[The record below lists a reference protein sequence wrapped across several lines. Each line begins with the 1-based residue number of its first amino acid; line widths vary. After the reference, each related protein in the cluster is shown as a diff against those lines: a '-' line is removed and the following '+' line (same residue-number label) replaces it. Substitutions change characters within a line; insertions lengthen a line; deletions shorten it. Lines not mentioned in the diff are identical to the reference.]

1 MSDLEIIKELEANG
15 INLANHTKLENDK
28 VIELKI
34 INKNINDL
42 VFKIILKLSNL
53 KYLELRSTEDI
64 TKIPTEI
71 SNLFKLEYLNL
82 DNNKIEKISDEIS
95 KLTSLKTLI
104 LSRNNLTFIPN
115 SISKLVKL
123 EKLNLS
129 SNKITNI
136 SSHITKLIKLKY
148 LNLANNK
155 QSQQISSEILKLEK
169 LEELD
174 LYGNQLKSIPISLFQ
189 LNNLKILDLRG
200 NSIEKIPEKISEL
213 IQLEELYLSSNKIK
227 ELPNSLFELSNLK
240 KLLLNSNEI
249 ENIPNDIYKLR
260 QLEEVD
266 LKSNKI
272 KIFPNKIGN
281 LTLDFDIYQ
290 TIKRFFYPIGHGAFY
305 AEKHQYR
312 DSNFTIVYDCGSRSG
327 EKTVQPIIEKAFK
340 QDEVIDILF
349 ISHFDADHVNKI
361 KLLKNRTKIKQVVM
375 PLLQEKEIVFLI
387 NLYRVLNVN
396 ILGLLKNPE
405 QFFGKETKII
415 RIKPSNNEE
424 QSIENMEAR
433 NIEDISHNSKINSG
447 TPLKVSN
454 KLDLVFIPYNYEHA
468 NRQKE
473 LEELLLQARTSLDID
488 KLKTDADY
496 TLDVIIKDN
505 KKKVKDNT
513 KKKIK
518 DKIKNI
524 YDEVDGKINQNSM
537 LLYSGVLNFPQS
549 NLIKRSYLV
558 NFEKLQKIKQ
568 VRSYTNR
575 VSCLYTGDTELKKV
589 KPKKHFSRL
598 WDSIGTIQI
607 PHHGSVKNLDK
618 SILDNNIYMCPMSVS
633 TKSLNG
639 HHPSKEVIDD
649 IDKRNSHSILVTKQ
663 LNSGFFECISLR
675 DSLGVYTKDNAGFYV

>member
-1 MSDLEIIKELEANG
+1 MSDLEIIKELENKG
-15 INLANHTKLENDK
+15 INLTKELDNDK
-28 VIELKI
+28 VIELRI
-34 INKNINDL
+34 FSKNINDS
-42 VFKIILKLSNL
+42 VFKIILQLSNL
-53 KYLELRSTEDI
+53 KYLQLRSTENI
-64 TKIPTEI
+64 TEIPTEI
-71 SNLFKLEYLNL
+71 SNLSKLEYLDL

-95 KLTSLKTLI
+95 KSTSLKTLI

-115 SISKLVKL
+115 SISKLVNL

-240 KLLLNSNEI
+240 KLLLSSNEI

-281 LTLDFDIYQ
+281 LTLDFDRYQ

-312 DSNFTIVYDCGSRSG
+312 DSNFTIVYDCGSMSG

-349 ISHFDADHVNKI
+349 ISHFDADHVDKI

-387 NLYRVLNVN
+387 NLYRVLNMN

-424 QSIENMEAR
+424 QPIENMETR
-433 NIEDISHNSKINSG
+433 NIEDISHNSEIDSG
-447 TPLKVSN
+447 IPLKISN
-454 KLDLVFIPYNYEHA
+454 KLDWVFIPYNYEHID
-468 NRQKE
+468 RQKE
-473 LEELLLQARTSLDID
+473 LEEILKERTELDVEE
-488 KLKTDADY
+488 LKTNADY
-496 TLDVIIKDN
+496 TIKVIEDDNNKTVKDNN
-505 KKKVKDNT
+505 KKKRE
-513 KKKIK
+513 

-537 LLYSGVLNFPQS
+537 ILYSGVLNFSQS

-558 NFEKLQKIKQ
+558 DFEDLGNIEQ
-568 VRSYTNR
+568 VKNYTSR

-589 KPKKHFSRL
+589 EPKINFSRL

-618 SILDNNIYMCPMSVS
+618 SILDNNVYMCPMSVS

-639 HHPSKEVIDD
+639 HHPSKKVIDV
-649 IDKRNSHSILVTKQ
+649 IYSQNSHPILVTKQ
-663 LNSGFFECISLR
+663 LNSGFFECIILR